1 MFSCS
6 PRLPVPILGAKAGW
20 RKYDSGT
27 KCNRLLG
34 FLALEGVLLWSV
46 FNGMGKHM
54 ADLTTEELIISF
66 KTIPAA
72 YVTVSTLNT
81 LTLF

>member
-1 MFSCS
+1 MSADQHQMCTF
-6 PRLPVPILGAKAGW
+6 
-20 RKYDSGT
+20 
-27 KCNRLLG
+27 
-34 FLALEGVLLWSV
+34 ALEGVLLWSV

-72 YVTVSTLNT
+72 YVTVSALNV
-81 LTLF
+81 LKLFWTMLEYSCSLPLIVIFLH